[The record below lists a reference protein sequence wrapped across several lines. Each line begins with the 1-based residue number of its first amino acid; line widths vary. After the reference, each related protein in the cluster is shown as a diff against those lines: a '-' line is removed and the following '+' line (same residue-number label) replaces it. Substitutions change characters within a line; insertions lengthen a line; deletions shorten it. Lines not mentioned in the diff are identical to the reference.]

1 MSEDDFDAVLDVWV
15 AKQSA
20 WTLFDAVCLL
30 RQIDPDK
37 HEEPIVLE
45 VDDGWATRYFKYSLE
60 GAGTYKKYRILK
72 EDPGK
77 VGAKRY
83 LVDGK
88 AYIEWT
94 IKRWP
99 DEALH
104 LKDALLRYKLK
115 KGTLSKTQRERYV
128 KELAHKG
135 VFDEFVDQLTA
146 RTVTFMSAREIY
158 RQIAPM
164 IKKKIAIPLKERK
177 VRSLI
182 SKWISQL

>member
-45 VDDGWATRYFKYSLE
+45 VDDGRTTRYFKYSLE

-72 EDPGK
+72 EDPDE

-88 AYIEWT
+88 AFIEWA

-115 KGTLSKTQRERYV
+115 KGTLSKTQRERFV
-128 KELAHKG
+128 QELAHKD
-135 VFDEFVDQLTA
+135 VFDEFVDQRTA
-146 RTVTFMSAREIY
+146 ATVAMMSAHEIY
-158 RQIAPM
+158 WQFKPLLEKRLA
-164 IKKKIAIPLKERK
+164 KPLKERK
-177 VRSLI
+177 VRGLI
-182 SKWISQL
+182 SKWKPQL